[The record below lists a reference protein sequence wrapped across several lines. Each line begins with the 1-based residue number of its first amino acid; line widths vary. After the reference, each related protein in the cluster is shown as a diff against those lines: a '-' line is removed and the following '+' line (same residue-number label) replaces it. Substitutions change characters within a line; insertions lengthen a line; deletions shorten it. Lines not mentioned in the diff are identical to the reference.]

1 LNVKCVI
8 DGSAVSRSYSLCSAP
23 GVDDRTAITVKRVEG
38 GLMSA
43 FICDYAEQISEW
55 RVDGPHGLFHP
66 DEGVV
71 SSEDVVFV
79 AGGSG
84 ITPVFSIIKY
94 LLNHTAARLT
104 LVYSNRTPEETIYR
118 HALLSLQE
126 QYSERLNIC
135 FVFTKADASIQLL
148 DGDFLRG
155 RITPLILKK
164 LLKKS
169 NIPLDRPVHYYLC
182 GPEGLITMAEKTLSG
197 LGVDGQFVHKEYFTP
212 PTNDDKNVSLPD
224 TTLEVLIQLYE
235 QTNLLE
241 INPGKTILE
250 AALEDRMA
258 VPNSCRSGTC
268 GMCVA
273 KLVSGT
279 VHMRQNFALNETM
292 IKEGYVL
299 LCQSHPLD
307 NRVTVMIE

>member
-1 LNVKCVI
+1 MCNNI
-8 DGSAVSRSYSLCSAP
+8 
-23 GVDDRTAITVKRVEG
+23 
-38 GLMSA
+38 A
-43 FICDYAEQISEW
+43 F
-55 RVDGPHGLFHP
+55 
-66 DEGVV
+66 
-71 SSEDVVFV
+71 
-79 AGGSG
+79 
-84 ITPVFSIIKY
+84 
-94 LLNHTAARLT
+94 
-104 LVYSNRTPEETIYR
+104 R
-118 HALLSLQE
+118 HALLSLPKE
-126 QYSERLNIC
+126 YSARLNIV
-135 FVFTKADASIQLL
+135 FVFTKPEASIQ
-148 DGDFLRG
+148 GRHMQFLKG

-164 LLKKS
+164 ILKQS
-169 NIPLDRPVHYYLC
+169 DVFSGRSVHYFLC
-182 GPEGLITMAEKTLSG
+182 GPEGLIAMAEKTLSG
-197 LGVDGQFVHKEYFTP
+197 LGVTENFVRKEYFTP
-212 PTNDDKNVSLPD
+212 PEIDDKNVVLPGA
-224 TTLEVLIQLYE
+224 TLEVLIQLYD

-241 INPGKTILE
+241 IDPGKTILE